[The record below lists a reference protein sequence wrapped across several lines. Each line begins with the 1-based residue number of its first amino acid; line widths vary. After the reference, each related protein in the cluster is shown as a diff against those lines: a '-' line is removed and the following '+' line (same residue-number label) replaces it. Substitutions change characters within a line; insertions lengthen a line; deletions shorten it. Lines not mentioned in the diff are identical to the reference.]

1 LPDNPRNLEPISSIR
16 LRRALEGLY
25 GILGR
30 SMVDL
35 LIVDLERQDI
45 TLTGDA
51 AYSMTKIEQA
61 LINTFGSEGG
71 PLLAEKI
78 RKSLE
83 SQQHSLR

>member
-1 LPDNPRNLEPISSIR
+1 LPDNPRNIEPISGIR
-16 LRRALEGLY
+16 LHRALEGLY

-30 SMVDL
+30 PMVDL
-35 LIVDLERQDI
+35 LIVDLERQGI

-61 LINTFGSEGG
+61 LINIFGSEGG
-71 PLLAEKI
+71 PLLVDKI
-78 RKSLE
+78 LKSLE